1 MKKLIVLG
9 IMFLGIVAMAEKLT
23 TDGKNNLDKLK
34 GTWGGAMYSVEL
46 KNNKWL
52 LGSYDAEGTIWEEI
66 QLYKNGALVIKDFY
80 KMPNRKD
87 KNFYFAWDSKYKI
100 FVELD
105 KDLNIIDKV
114 PRKLNHPYN

>member
-23 TDGKNNLDKLK
+23 TDGKNNLDMLN
-34 GTWGGAMYSVEL
+34 GTWGGAMYRVEL

-52 LGSYDAEGTIWEEI
+52 LGSYDAEGTVWEEI

>member
-9 IMFLGIVAMAEKLT
+9 IMLLGIVAMAEKLT

-34 GTWGGAMYSVEL
+34 GAWGGPMYSVEL
-46 KNNKWL
+46 KNNKWF
-52 LGSYDAEGTIWEEI
+52 LGSYDAEGTVWEEI

-80 KMPNRKD
+80 KMPNKKD

-105 KDLNIIDKV
+105 KDLNIIEKV

>member
-34 GTWGGAMYSVEL
+34 GTWGGAMYRVEL

-52 LGSYDAEGTIWEEI
+52 LGSYDAEGTVWEEI

-100 FVELD
+100 LVELD